1 MYIKNHEISDCPL
14 TSHTLTTRYHLS
26 CVVFVADR
34 GLFSEDN
41 LQILEQSGLEYVVGA
56 KLKTQARVTKEQ
68 ILSPDHC
75 QELNEDTSYLTIDLE
90 GKSKLVVSY
99 SKKRARK
106 DQHDRQ
112 KEIESKP

>member
-1 MYIKNHEISDCPL
+1 MDSRLLGNDKERSITTRSWVPVL

-41 LQILEQSGLEYVVGA
+41 LQILDQSGLEYVVGA

-75 QELNEDTSYLTIDLE
+75 
-90 GKSKLVVSY
+90 
-99 SKKRARK
+99 
-106 DQHDRQ
+106 
-112 KEIESKP
+112 

>member
-1 MYIKNHEISDCPL
+1 MTSCIIMTLSHQMYIKNHEISDCPL

-56 KLKTQARVTKEQ
+56 KLKTQARVIKGENSFTRS
-68 ILSPDHC
+68 LP
-75 QELNEDTSYLTIDLE
+75 
-90 GKSKLVVSY
+90 
-99 SKKRARK
+99 RA
-106 DQHDRQ
+106 
-112 KEIESKP
+112 E